1 MTNPGYECKRKR
13 KRDKFIMNKLFGA
26 SGQGMPMGAIFGGPS
41 NSGNETKAGLMPNS
55 NNLYPPQ

>member
-1 MTNPGYECKRKR
+1 
-13 KRDKFIMNKLFGA
+13 MNKLFGA